1 MDGLFLALIVIVVVA
16 LAFDYTNGFHDAAN
30 AIAVAVS
37 TKALTPR
44 VALALAAVM
53 NLVGALISTEV
64 AATVGSGII
73 DPPSGPGGLQVVFAA
88 LIGAIAWNLITWYF
102 GLPSSSSHALI
113 GGLVGAALAAAES
126 VQWMGIVDKVI
137 IPMVLSPLIGFAL
150 GYLFMLALLWTFR
163 NRAAHRTERG
173 FRRAQILSSAAMA
186 FGHGTQDAQKTMGII
201 TLALITSGHLSEE
214 NFEVPLWVIFASALA
229 ISAGTYSGGFRIIR
243 TLGRRVIQLT
253 PTGGFSAQTVASGV
267 MIATATVFAVPVS
280 TTHITTAS
288 IMGVGATRR
297 LSAVRWGVAGNIVVA
312 WVLTLPAAGIV
323 AALVYWLT
331 HALLG

>member
-1 MDGLFLALIVIVVVA
+1 MDGSFLALLVIVVVG

-44 VALALAAVM
+44 VALGLAAVM
-53 NLVGALISTEV
+53 NLVGAVISTKV
-64 AATVGSGII
+64 AATVGGGII
-73 DPPSGPGGLQVVFAA
+73 DPPSGGGGLEVVFAA
-88 LIGAIAWNLITWYF
+88 LIGAIVWNLITWYF

-113 GGLVGAALAAAES
+113 GGLVGSALAASES
-126 VQWMGIVDKVI
+126 VKWSGIVDKVVV
-137 IPMVLSPLIGFAL
+137 PMVLSPIIGFGL
-150 GYLFMLALLWTFR
+150 GYLFMLAVLWIFR
-163 NRAAHRTERG
+163 RRNAHRTERG
-173 FRRAQILSSAAMA
+173 FRYAQIASSAAMA

-201 TLALITSGHLSEE
+201 TLALVTSGEIST
-214 NFEVPLWVIFASALA
+214 FKVPLWVIFASALA

-253 PTGGFSAQTVASGV
+253 PAGGFSAQTVASGV
-267 MIATATVFAVPVS
+267 MLATAYVFAVPVS

-297 LSAVRWGVAGNIVVA
+297 FSAVRWGVAGNIVGG
-312 WVLTLPAAGIV
+312 WVLTLPAAGLV
-323 AALVYWLT
+323 AALAYVIT
-331 HALLG
+331 HAVAG